1 MLSELQKTIINYP
14 QEEKEYMMEMNKH
27 TKIDLILQLN
37 HYNNMRKMELEKLN
51 NKNK

>member
-14 QEEKEYMMEMNKH
+14 QKEKEYMMEMNKH

-37 HYNNMRKMELEKLN
+37 HYNNMREMELEKLN